1 MYEEPYRWVE
11 AVGNRRAYL
20 DEQFTQGSP
29 VVALAYDDGILLTTV
44 SKGTPKLYEIYDRI
58 ALGGMGHPAD
68 LEKIRF
74 SLLEMAHVEGFN
86 RSPSDVTGSRLVKY
100 GIAPVIKQAFE
111 EVFKAPFIVKM
122 LLAELGHKL
131 DRNSFLV
138 VNYDGTF
145 EEGSHCAVLAAT
157 KTVEQ
162 AMVAYLRRSAASGL
176 SLEQAL
182 GAALRAWALG
192 DRAQRAKRDGATGSE
207 EPPPSGANEST
218 DEATLYAHI
227 RNMAVEKTIECAVLD
242 RHQPGSSKYRAL
254 KPAELARL
262 LPNDV
267 QPIVTG

>member
-11 AVGNRRAYL
+11 AVGNRRIYL

-29 VVALAYDDGILLTTV
+29 VVALAYDGGILLTTV

-68 LEKIRF
+68 LEKLRF

-100 GIAPVIKQAFE
+100 GIAPVVKQAFE

-122 LLAELGHKL
+122 LLAELGQKAEK
-131 DRNSFLV
+131 NSFLV

-145 EEGSHCAVLAAT
+145 EEGSRCAVLAAT

-162 AMVAYLRRSAASGL
+162 AMVGYLRRL
-176 SLEQAL
+176 SPESLPVEQAL
-182 GAALRAWALG
+182 GLALRAWALG
-192 DRAQRAKRDGATGSE
+192 DRIQQRKQDDGAESGRSASE
-207 EPPPSGANEST
+207 TAPEVPDN
-218 DEATLYAHI
+218 
-227 RNMAVEKTIECAVLD
+227 AVLDTHLRERVADRTIECALLD
-242 RHQPGSSKYRAL
+242 RRQPGSSKYRAL
-254 KPAELARL
+254 KPADLMKM
-262 LPNDV
+262 LPGDL
-267 QPIVTG
+267 QPIVAG